1 MWDGM
6 GTTRRSVSRRHRRV
20 LWDRRNWQDLARGIR
35 SAGRLPLL
43 AGILVAGMVVGRGM
57 VGTMDGALGE
67 QAAAL
72 AGGFLAHR
80 SGQTALETFLASFFS
95 SGAQLLLLFFLG
107 FCAIG
112 TPLLYLYPFVRG
124 LGMGF
129 GYGTLFYQHGWL
141 ALGWFCL
148 LLPNLLIST
157 VVLLQACQQS
167 IDLSLKFWTFTG
179 RREGPMARITP
190 SPVYSRFVFFLL
202 LLLLSAGVDCGLFA
216 LFGRFLAL

>member
-20 LWDRRNWQDLARGIR
+20 FWDRRNWQDLARGIR

-57 VGTMDGALGE
+57 VGTLDGALGE

-72 AGGFLAHR
+72 AGGFLAQR

-95 SGAQLLLLFFLG
+95 SG
-107 FCAIG
+107 
-112 TPLLYLYPFVRG
+112 

-129 GYGTLFYQHGWL
+129 GYGTLFCQHGWL